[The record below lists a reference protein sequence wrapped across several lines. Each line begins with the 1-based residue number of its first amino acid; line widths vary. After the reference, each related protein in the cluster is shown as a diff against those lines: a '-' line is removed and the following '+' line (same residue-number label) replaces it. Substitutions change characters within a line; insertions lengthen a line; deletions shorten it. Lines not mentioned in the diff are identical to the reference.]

1 MSQLAVNLTSPVGRI
16 VMGNLYKGNDKDV
29 DGKPRVV
36 KSGPNA
42 GQPTIQFFFAL
53 AIPKNPGETHW
64 SQTAWGK
71 QIFAVGSQAFPN
83 AAQSPAFAWK
93 IEDGDSAIPNKK
105 GRKPC
110 DTEGFAGNW
119 ILKFSSGFA
128 PKIYRV
134 EGSGYVPETTPDYV
148 KPGYFVEVNFTVD
161 GNGSQQQPGVYV
173 NPNIVMFR
181 AYGPEIIS
189 GPDVSACGFGQSPLP
204 AGASVVPLASVDN
217 GFSAPAPIPA
227 LPGAPV
233 IGGAIPSAAGIMSAP
248 TIPVIPNV
256 AFAGIV
262 APPPPPPAPVRQL
275 TALAQG
281 ATYEQLIANGWT
293 DALLV
298 TQGLM
303 LP

>member
-29 DGKPRVV
+29 DGKPRVI

-42 GQPTIQFFFAL
+42 GQPTIQFFFAI
-53 AIPKNPGETHW
+53 ATPQSPGETQW
-64 SQTAWGK
+64 AQTAWGK

-204 AGASVVPLASVDN
+204 AGASTVPLASVDN
-217 GFSAPAPIPA
+217 GFSAPTPIPTI
-227 LPGAPV
+227 PV
-233 IGGAIPSAAGIMSAP
+233 GLGGAASLINTSP
-248 TIPVIPNV
+248 IPVIPNV
-256 AFAGIV
+256 QFAGIV
-262 APPPPPPAPVRQL
+262 TPPPPPVAPVRQL

-281 ATYEQLIANGWT
+281 ATYEQLIAKGWT

-298 TQGLM
+298 AQGLM

>member
-1 MSQLAVNLTSPVGRI
+1 MSQLAVNITSPVGRV
-16 VMGNLYKGNDKDV
+16 VMGNLYKANDKDA
-29 DGKPRVV
+29 DGKPLVV

-42 GQPTIQFFFAL
+42 GQARIQYFFAL

-64 SQTAWGK
+64 AQTAWGK
-71 QIFAVGSQAFPN
+71 QIWAVGNQAFPN

-110 DTEGFAGNW
+110 ETEGCPGNW
-119 ILKFSSGFA
+119 IIKFSSSFA

-134 EGSGYVPETTPDYV
+134 EGSGYVPETTVDFV

-161 GNGSQQQPGVYV
+161 GNASQQQPGVYV
-173 NPNIVMFR
+173 NPSIVMFR

-189 GPDVSACGFGQSPLP
+189 GPDVTACGFGAPLP
-204 AGASVVPLASVDN
+204 PGASAVPLASVDN
-217 GFSAPAPIPA
+217 GFSTP
-227 LPGAPV
+227 APV
-233 IGGAIPSAAGIMSAP
+233 ILGPP

-281 ATYEQLIANGWT
+281 ATYEQLIANNWT
-293 DALLV
+293 DELLIA
-298 TQGLM
+298 QGLM

>member
-64 SQTAWGK
+64 AQTAWGK
-71 QIFAVGSQAFPN
+71 QIFTVGNQAFPN

-105 GRKPC
+105 GRKSC

-204 AGASVVPLASVDN
+204 AGASTVPLASVDN

-227 LPGAPV
+227 LPGVPV
-233 IGGAIPSAAGIMSAP
+233 TP

-262 APPPPPPAPVRQL
+262 APPPPPVAPVRQL

-293 DALLV
+293 DELLV
-298 TQGLM
+298 SRGLM

>member
-1 MSQLAVNLTSPVGRI
+1 MSQLAVNITSPVGRV
-16 VMGNLYKGNDKDV
+16 VMGNLYKANDKDA
-29 DGKPRVV
+29 DGKPLVV

-42 GQPTIQFFFAL
+42 GQPRIQYFFAL

-71 QIFAVGSQAFPN
+71 QIWSVGNQAFPN

-93 IEDGDSAIPNKK
+93 IEDGDSTIPNKK
-105 GRKPC
+105 GRRPC
-110 DTEGFAGNW
+110 DTEGFPGNW
-119 ILKFSSGFA
+119 IIKFSSSFA

-134 EGSGYVPETTPDYV
+134 EGSGYVPETTVDFV

-161 GNGSQQQPGVYV
+161 GNSSQQQPGVYV
-173 NPNIVMFR
+173 NPSIVMFR

-189 GPDVSACGFGQSPLP
+189 GPDVSACGFGQAPLP
-204 AGASVVPLASVDN
+204 PGASVVPLASADN
-217 GFSAPAPIPA
+217 GFSTP
-227 LPGAPV
+227 APV
-233 IGGAIPSAAGIMSAP
+233 ISGPPATPTLPVMPAPTP

-262 APPPPPPAPVRQL
+262 APPPAPVRQL

-281 ATYEQLIANGWT
+281 ATYEQLKANGWT
-293 DALLV
+293 DELLIS
-298 TQGLM
+298 QGLM

>member
-64 SQTAWGK
+64 AQTTWGK

-93 IEDGDSAIPNKK
+93 IEDGDSTIPNKK
-105 GRKPC
+105 GRKPIE
-110 DTEGFAGNW
+110 TEGFAGNW

-181 AYGPEIIS
+181 GYGPEIVS
-189 GPDVSACGFGQSPLP
+189 GPDVSACGFGQAPLP
-204 AGASVVPLASVDN
+204 PGASVVPLASTAPLPQVDN
-217 GFSAPAPIPA
+217 GFSAPT
-227 LPGAPV
+227 
-233 IGGAIPSAAGIMSAP
+233 P

-256 AFAGIV
+256 QFAGIV
-262 APPPPPPAPVRQL
+262 TPPPPVRQL

-281 ATYEQLIANGWT
+281 ATYEQLIAGGWT

-298 TQGLM
+298 SRGLM

>member
-1 MSQLAVNLTSPVGRI
+1 
-16 VMGNLYKGNDKDV
+16 MGNLYKANDKDA
-29 DGKPRVV
+29 DGKPLVV

-42 GQPTIQFFFAL
+42 GQARIQYFFAL
-53 AIPKNPGETHW
+53 AVPKNPGETHW

-71 QIFAVGSQAFPN
+71 QIWAVGNQAFPN

-110 DTEGFAGNW
+110 DTEGFPGNW
-119 ILKFSSGFA
+119 IIKFSSSFA
-128 PKIYRV
+128 PKIFRQ
-134 EGSGYVPETTPDYV
+134 EGAGYVPEATVDFV

-189 GPDVSACGFGQSPLP
+189 GPDVAACGFGQAPLP
-204 AGASVVPLASVDN
+204 VGASTVPLASNLLPQVDN
-217 GFSAPAPIPA
+217 GFSAPTI
-227 LPGAPV
+227 PV
-233 IGGAIPSAAGIMSAP
+233 IHNAALTP

-256 AFAGIV
+256 QFAGIV
-262 APPPPPPAPVRQL
+262 APPPPPPAAPVRQL

-281 ATYEQLIANGWT
+281 ATYEQLIATGWT
-293 DALLV
+293 DALLIS
-298 TQGLM
+298 QGLM

>member
-1 MSQLAVNLTSPVGRI
+1 MSQLAINLTSPVGRV
-16 VMGNLYKGNDKDV
+16 VMGNLYKANDKDA
-29 DGKPRVV
+29 DGKPLVV

-42 GQPTIQFFFAL
+42 GQPRIQYFFAL

-71 QIFAVGSQAFPN
+71 QIFAVGTQAFPN

-93 IEDGDSAIPNKK
+93 IEDGDSSIPNKK

-110 DTEGFAGNW
+110 DTEGCRGNW
-119 ILKFSSGFA
+119 ILKFSSSFA
-128 PKIYRV
+128 PKIFRQ
-134 EGSGYVPETTPDYV
+134 EGAGYVPEVTVDYV

-204 AGASVVPLASVDN
+204 VGASTVPLAATAPLPVDN
-217 GFSAPAPIPA
+217 GFSAPT
-227 LPGAPV
+227 
-233 IGGAIPSAAGIMSAP
+233 P

-262 APPPPPPAPVRQL
+262 TPPPPPPAAPVRQL

-281 ATYEQLIANGWT
+281 ATYEQLIAGGWT

-298 TQGLM
+298 SQGLM

>member
-71 QIFAVGSQAFPN
+71 QIWAVGNQAFPN

-189 GPDVSACGFGQSPLP
+189 GPDVTACGFGQSPLP
-204 AGASVVPLASVDN
+204 AGASTVPLASVDN
-217 GFSAPAPIPA
+217 GFSSPTTPTLPVM
-227 LPGAPV
+227 PGAP
-233 IGGAIPSAAGIMSAP
+233 AP

-262 APPPPPPAPVRQL
+262 APPPPAALPVRTM

-298 TQGLM
+298 SQGLM

>member
-189 GPDVSACGFGQSPLP
+189 GPDVTACGFGQSPLP
-204 AGASVVPLASVDN
+204 AGASTVPLASVDN
-217 GFSAPAPIPA
+217 GFSAPTPIPA
-227 LPGAPV
+227 LPGVPV
-233 IGGAIPSAAGIMSAP
+233 TGGAIPSAPP

-262 APPPPPPAPVRQL
+262 APPPPPPAAPVRQL

-298 TQGLM
+298 AQGLM